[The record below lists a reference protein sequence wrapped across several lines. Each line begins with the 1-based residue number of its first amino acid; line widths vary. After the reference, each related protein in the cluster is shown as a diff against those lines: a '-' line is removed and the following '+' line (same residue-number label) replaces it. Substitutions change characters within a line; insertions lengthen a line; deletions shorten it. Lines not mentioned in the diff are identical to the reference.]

1 MLFTYNKLLHKY
13 PITTKL
19 LTSGFLFSL
28 GDAVSQICNFLN
40 WLLKLYK
47 EKRILMGLIIWK
59 DS

>member
-1 MLFTYNKLLHKY
+1 MFFTYNKLLHKY

-47 EKRILMGLIIWK
+47 EKRILMLLII
-59 DS
+59 